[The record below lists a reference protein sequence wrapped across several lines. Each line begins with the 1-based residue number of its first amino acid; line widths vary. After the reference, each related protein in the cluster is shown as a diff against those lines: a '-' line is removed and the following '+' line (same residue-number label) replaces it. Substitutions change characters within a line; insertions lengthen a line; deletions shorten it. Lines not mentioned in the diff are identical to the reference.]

1 MKNSSTYK
9 EKNYGGVSGLIKGII
24 VSFIITFSSII
35 LFAFLIKWFNF
46 SDNIISPVNLA
57 IKGISIVVGAY
68 IFTRKGNKGIIK
80 GGLFGLLYIS
90 IAFILFSL
98 LAGTFN
104 LNIGFVLDLLFGLI
118 VGAVI
123 GIIGANTKK

>member
-46 SDNIISPVNLA
+46 SDTIISPVNLA

-98 LAGTFN
+98 LAGSFN